1 MTNRIR
7 DDNKAM
13 NMAKWRKIGTYFD
26 MSVEENG
33 EKRRLVDFSGK
44 IIAVY
49 DF

>member
-1 MTNRIR
+1 MTKRIR

-33 EKRRLVDFSGK
+33 KTRRLVDFNGK
-44 IIAVY
+44 IIAEY

>member
-13 NMAKWRKIGTYFD
+13 NMAKWRRIGTYFD

-33 EKRRLVDFSGK
+33 KKRRLVDFSGK
-44 IIAVY
+44 IIAEY
-49 DF
+49 NF